1 MAETAGECKGRSL
14 PFHFRPEGGR
24 GARRPSA
31 PNHSIWIRVGLTT
44 CRTCRNLCHETL
56 FPRGAVSKSESVIE
70 FRKVTKQFGDV
81 VAVADNDLAVKP
93 GEFLSIL
100 GPSGCGK
107 TTSLRMMAGF
117 EQPTSGD
124 VFIRGEN
131 VTGVPAYR
139 RPVNM
144 VFQHYA
150 LFPHLSVAD
159 NVSYGLRQR
168 SPKPSRAEI
177 DRAVEEALAMV
188 RLAGYGKRRSY
199 ELSGGQQQRVALA
212 RALIN
217 RPAVLLLDEPL
228 AALDRKLRSDMQIEL
243 QNLQRNVGI
252 TFLLVTH
259 DQEEALSMSD
269 RVCVMRE
276 GRIVQAGSPR
286 ELYDKPVNR
295 YVADFV
301 GKTNFFEGPS
311 KSEVLSVRP
320 EQIEIAAS
328 AARLPEGLAT
338 RLPVKVMNRI
348 FLGEHTEYVVAHET
362 LGQFM
367 VMAPRKSER
376 EAGVYDIGDAI
387 AAGWR
392 AEAERILPND

>member
-1 MAETAGECKGRSL
+1 MN
-14 PFHFRPEGGR
+14 
-24 GARRPSA
+24 A
-31 PNHSIWIRVGLTT
+31 PPN
-44 CRTCRNLCHETL
+44 
-56 FPRGAVSKSESVIE
+56 VIE
-70 FRKVTKQFGDV
+70 FRKVTKRFGDV
-81 VAVADNDLAVKP
+81 AAVADNDLAVKA

-117 EQPTSGD
+117 EQPTEGE

-168 SPKPSRAEI
+168 NPKPSKAQI
-177 DRAVEEALAMV
+177 DRAVDEALAMV
-188 RLAGYGKRRSY
+188 RLSGYGKRRSY

-228 AALDRKLRSDMQIEL
+228 AALDRKLRRDMQIEL
-243 QNLQRNVGI
+243 QNLQRDVGI

-276 GRIVQAGSPR
+276 GRIVQTGSPR
-286 ELYDKPVNR
+286 ELYDQPVNR

-301 GKTNFFEGPS
+301 GKTNFFAGPS
-311 KSEVLSVRP
+311 QAEVLSVRP

-328 AARLPEGLAT
+328 LTHLPEGLAA
-338 RLPVKVMNRI
+338 RLPVKVLNRI
-348 FLGEHTEYVVAHET
+348 FLGEHTEYVVASEQ
-362 LGQFM
+362 LGAFM

-376 EAGVYDIGDAI
+376 DAGIYDIGDMI

-392 AEAERILPND
+392 AEAERILPNN

>member
-1 MAETAGECKGRSL
+1 
-14 PFHFRPEGGR
+14 
-24 GARRPSA
+24 
-31 PNHSIWIRVGLTT
+31 
-44 CRTCRNLCHETL
+44 
-56 FPRGAVSKSESVIE
+56 VSEPQSVIE
-70 FRKVTKQFGDV
+70 FRKVTKRFGEV
-81 VAVADNDLAVKP
+81 VAVVDNDLAVKP

-117 EQPTSGD
+117 DQPSSGD
-124 VFIRGEN
+124 VFIRGEK

-159 NVSYGLRQR
+159 NVSYGLRQK
-168 SPKPSRAEI
+168 SPRPSKPEI
-177 DRAVEEALAMV
+177 ARAVDEALSMV
-188 RLAGYGKRRSY
+188 RLSGYGGRRTY

-228 AALDRKLRSDMQIEL
+228 AALDRKLRRDMQIEL
-243 QNLQRNVGI
+243 QTLQRDVGI

-276 GRIVQAGSPR
+276 GRIVQSGSPR
-286 ELYDKPVNR
+286 ELYDRPVSR

-301 GKTNFFEGPS
+301 GKTNFFAGPTGNQL
-311 KSEVLSVRP
+311 LSVRP
-320 EQIEIAAS
+320 ELIEIAATES
-328 AARLPEGLAT
+328 DLPEGLSA
-338 RLPVKVMNRI
+338 RVPVKVLNRI
-348 FLGEHTEYVVAHET
+348 FLGEHTEYVVANDR
-362 LGQFM
+362 LGEFM
-367 VMAPRKSER
+367 IMAPRKSER
-376 EAGVYDIGDAI
+376 EAGVYDIGDTI

-392 AEAERILPND
+392 AEAERILPTD

>member
-1 MAETAGECKGRSL
+1 MTGQQ
-14 PFHFRPEGGR
+14 
-24 GARRPSA
+24 
-31 PNHSIWIRVGLTT
+31 N
-44 CRTCRNLCHETL
+44 
-56 FPRGAVSKSESVIE
+56 VIE
-70 FRKVTKQFGDV
+70 FRNVSKLYGSVRAV
-81 VAVADNDLAVKP
+81 VDNSLAARQ

-117 EQPTSGD
+117 EQPSSGE

-131 VTGVPAYR
+131 VTGIPAYR

-144 VFQHYA
+144 VFQNYA

-168 SPKPSRAEI
+168 HPRPSRASVAK
-177 DRAVEEALAMV
+177 AVDEALAMV
-188 RLAGYGKRRSY
+188 RLEGFGQRRSY

-228 AALDRKLRSDMQIEL
+228 AALDRKLRRDMQIEL
-243 QNLQRNVGI
+243 QNLQRDVGI

-269 RVCVMRE
+269 RVCVMRD
-276 GRIVQAGSPR
+276 GRIVQTGSPR
-286 ELYDKPVNR
+286 ELYDRPVNR

-301 GKTNFFEGPS
+301 GKSNFFKGPA
-311 KSEVLSVRP
+311 VAQILSVRP
-320 EQIEIAAS
+320 ELIEIAAS
-328 AARLPEGLAT
+328 VSQLPEGLSA
-338 RLPVKVMNRI
+338 RVPVRVLNRI
-348 FLGEHTEYVVAHET
+348 FLGEHTEYRVASDV
-362 LGQFM
+362 LGEFM
-367 VMAPRKSER
+367 VMAPRKAER
-376 EAGVYDIGDAI
+376 DSGIYDIGDQI

-392 AEAERILPND
+392 ADAERILPDS

>member
-1 MAETAGECKGRSL
+1 MSV
-14 PFHFRPEGGR
+14 PH
-24 GARRPSA
+24 
-31 PNHSIWIRVGLTT
+31 
-44 CRTCRNLCHETL
+44 
-56 FPRGAVSKSESVIE
+56 SVIE
-70 FRKVTKQFGDV
+70 FRKVTKRFGDV
-81 VAVADNDLAVKP
+81 VAVADNDLSVKP

-117 EQPTSGD
+117 EQPTSGE

-168 SPKPSRAEI
+168 SPRPSKAEI
-177 DRAVEEALAMV
+177 GRAVDEALGMV
-188 RLAGYGKRRSY
+188 RLSGYCNRRTY

-228 AALDRKLRSDMQIEL
+228 AALDRKLRRDMQIEL
-243 QNLQRNVGI
+243 QNLQRDVGI

-276 GRIVQAGSPR
+276 GRIVQSGSPR

-301 GKTNFFEGPS
+301 GKTNFFAGPS
-311 KSEVLSVRP
+311 GAEVLSVRP
-320 EQIEIAAS
+320 ELIEIAGSERQLPDGLS
-328 AARLPEGLAT
+328 ARF
-338 RLPVKVMNRI
+338 PVKVLNRI
-348 FLGEHTEYVVAHET
+348 FLGEHTEYVVSSDR
-362 LGQFM
+362 LGEFM
-367 VMAPRKSER
+367 VMAPRMSER
-376 EAGVYDIGDAI
+376 EAGVYEIGDMI

>member
-1 MAETAGECKGRSL
+1 M
-14 PFHFRPEGGR
+14 
-24 GARRPSA
+24 
-31 PNHSIWIRVGLTT
+31 
-44 CRTCRNLCHETL
+44 
-56 FPRGAVSKSESVIE
+56 SEQQSVIE
-70 FRKVTKQFGDV
+70 FRKVTKLFGDV
-81 VAVADNDLAVKP
+81 AAVADNDLSVRA

-117 EQPTSGD
+117 EQPTSGE
-124 VFIRGEN
+124 IWLRGEN

-168 SPKPSRAEI
+168 KPKPSRAEI
-177 DRAVEEALAMV
+177 ARAVDEALAMV
-188 RLAGYGKRRSY
+188 RLEGYGNRRTY

-228 AALDRKLRSDMQIEL
+228 AALDRKLRRDMQIEL
-243 QNLQRNVGI
+243 QNLQRDVGI

-269 RVCVMRE
+269 RVCVMRD
-276 GRIVQAGSPR
+276 GRIVQTGTPR
-286 ELYDKPVNR
+286 ELYDRPVNR
-295 YVADFV
+295 YVAEFV
-301 GKTNFFEGPS
+301 GKTNFFKGTLTA
-311 KSEVLSVRP
+311 EVLSVRP
-320 EQIEIAAS
+320 EMIEIAAS
-328 AARLPEGLAT
+328 VKHLPDGLSARV
-338 RLPVKVMNRI
+338 PVKVLNRI
-348 FLGEHTEYVVAHET
+348 FLGEHTEYVVVNDV

-376 EAGVYDIGDAI
+376 EAGVYDIGDMI

-392 AEAERILPND
+392 TDSERILPDT

>member
-1 MAETAGECKGRSL
+1 MK
-14 PFHFRPEGGR
+14 PP
-24 GARRPSA
+24 
-31 PNHSIWIRVGLTT
+31 
-44 CRTCRNLCHETL
+44 
-56 FPRGAVSKSESVIE
+56 VIE
-70 FRKVTKQFGDV
+70 FRRVTKRFGEI
-81 VAVADNDLAVKP
+81 VAVAENDLAVRA

-117 EQPTSGD
+117 EQPSE
-124 VFIRGEN
+124 GEVYLDGAN

-139 RPVNM
+139 RPINM

-168 SPKPSRAEI
+168 RPRPPRETVAK
-177 DRAVEEALAMV
+177 AVREALAMV
-188 RLAGYGKRRSY
+188 RLPGFEERRTY

-228 AALDRKLRSDMQIEL
+228 AALDKKLRRDMQIEL
-243 QNLQRNVGI
+243 QNLQRDVGI

-269 RVCVMRE
+269 RVCIMRE
-276 GRIVQAGSPR
+276 GRIVQIGAPR
-286 ELYDKPVNR
+286 ELYDDPVNR

-301 GKTNFFEGPS
+301 GKSNFFEGEALPGGLRLKTGDVARARAIRVS
-311 KSEVLSVRP
+311 SGKAVLSVRP
-320 EQIEIAAS
+320 EAIAIAAS
-328 AARLPEGLAT
+328 RRNLPAAAT
-338 RLPVKVMNRI
+338 DIKLPVRVLNSI
-348 FLGEHTEYVVAHET
+348 FLGEHSEYRVVHERLGEFT
-362 LGQFM
+362 VLSPRQLGQADTAF
-367 VMAPRKSER
+367 A
-376 EAGVYDIGDAI
+376 IGDDVWVGWGPE
-387 AAGWR
+387 AALVL
-392 AEAERILPND
+392 AAD

>member
-1 MAETAGECKGRSL
+1 MD
-14 PFHFRPEGGR
+14 
-24 GARRPSA
+24 
-31 PNHSIWIRVGLTT
+31 
-44 CRTCRNLCHETL
+44 
-56 FPRGAVSKSESVIE
+56 
-70 FRKVTKQFGDV
+70 VTKRFGDV
-81 VAVADNDLAVKP
+81 VAVNRNSLSVES

-117 EQPTSGD
+117 EQPSEGQVLIQGQD
-124 VFIRGEN
+124 
-131 VTGVPAYR
+131 VTGVPAFR

-168 SPKPSRAEI
+168 KPKPSKPEI
-177 DRAVEEALAMV
+177 DKAVKEALAMV
-188 RLAGYGKRRSY
+188 RLEGYEARRSY

-228 AALDRKLRSDMQIEL
+228 AALDRKLRREMQIEL
-243 QNLQRNVGI
+243 QNLQRDVGI

-276 GRIVQAGSPR
+276 GRIVQTGSPR

-301 GKTNFFEGPS
+301 GKSNFFEGP
-311 KSEVLSVRP
+311 KPGTVTSVRP
-320 EQIEIAAS
+320 EMVEIAAS
-328 AARLPEGLAT
+328 AKALPEGVGVAV
-338 RLPVKVMNRI
+338 PVKILNRI
-348 FLGEHTEYVVAHET
+348 FLGEHTEYRVANDRMGE
-362 LGQFM
+362 FM
-367 VMAPRKSER
+367 VLSPRKSER
-376 EAGVYDIGDAI
+376 GGGIFEIGDTA

-392 AEAERILPND
+392 PESALVLADA

>member
-1 MAETAGECKGRSL
+1 MT
-14 PFHFRPEGGR
+14 
-24 GARRPSA
+24 SA
-31 PNHSIWIRVGLTT
+31 P
-44 CRTCRNLCHETL
+44 
-56 FPRGAVSKSESVIE
+56 VIE
-70 FRKVTKQFGDV
+70 FRKVSKRFGDV
-81 VAVADNDLAVKP
+81 LAVAENDLAVRE

-117 EQPTSGD
+117 DQPSEGD
-124 VFIRGEN
+124 VLLQGKN
-131 VTGVPAYR
+131 VNGVPAYR

-150 LFPHLSVAD
+150 LFPHLSVED

-168 SPKPSRAEI
+168 TPKLPREEI
-177 DRAVEEALAMV
+177 AMAVGEALSMV
-188 RLAGYGKRRSY
+188 RLAGYQSRKTW

-228 AALDRKLRSDMQIEL
+228 AALDRKLRGEMQIEL

-269 RVCVMRE
+269 RVCIMRE
-276 GRIVQAGSPR
+276 GRIVQIGTPR
-286 ELYDKPVNR
+286 ELYDQPLNR

-301 GKTNFFEGPS
+301 GKSNFFEGRAGATTRNLTAITFAAGETAGRSLAPCLAGDS
-311 KSEVLSVRP
+311 IVLSIRP
-320 EQIEIAAS
+320 ENMQLAAS
-328 AARLPEGLAT
+328 RKALSPDAA
-338 RLPVKVMNRI
+338 VKVEARVLNRI
-348 FLGEHTEYVVAHET
+348 FLGERTEYVVENDR
-362 LGQFM
+362 LGAFTVLSPHHM
-367 VMAPRKSER
+367 GSGEIY
-376 EAGVYDIGDAI
+376 EIGDSVAV
-387 AAGWR
+387 GWHEESALVLAR
-392 AEAERILPND
+392 T

>member
-1 MAETAGECKGRSL
+1 MKQ
-14 PFHFRPEGGR
+14 
-24 GARRPSA
+24 
-31 PNHSIWIRVGLTT
+31 V
-44 CRTCRNLCHETL
+44 
-56 FPRGAVSKSESVIE
+56 VIE
-70 FRKVTKQFGDV
+70 FRNVSKRFGDIA
-81 VAVADNDLAVKP
+81 AVIDNNLAVEQ

-117 EQPTSGD
+117 EQPTSGE
-124 VFIRGEN
+124 VFIRGEK
-131 VTGVPAYR
+131 VTGVPAYH

-150 LFPHLSVAD
+150 LFPHLSIAD

-168 SPKPSRAEI
+168 TPKPSSGEI
-177 DRAVEEALAMV
+177 AKAVDEALAMV
-188 RLAGYGKRRSY
+188 RLEGFGKRRTY

-228 AALDRKLRSDMQIEL
+228 AALDRKLRREMQVEL
-243 QNLQRNVGI
+243 QNLQRTVGI

-276 GRIVQAGSPR
+276 GRVVQTGSPR
-286 ELYDKPVNR
+286 DLYDAPVNR

-301 GKTNFFEGPS
+301 GKSNFFPAASGN
-311 KSEVLSVRP
+311 VTSVRP
-320 EQIEIAAS
+320 ELIEIAAT
-328 AARLPEGLAT
+328 RKDLPQGLAAAADG
-338 RLPVKVMNRI
+338 KVLNRI
-348 FLGEHTEYVVAHET
+348 FLGEQTEYRIASEGLGEFTVV
-362 LGQFM
+362 
-367 VMAPRKSER
+367 APRKAEHLS
-376 EAGVYDIGDAI
+376 GTFNIGDSI
-387 AAGWR
+387 SAGWR
-392 AEAERILPND
+392 AEHARLLPDN

>member
-1 MAETAGECKGRSL
+1 MNES
-14 PFHFRPEGGR
+14 
-24 GARRPSA
+24 
-31 PNHSIWIRVGLTT
+31 PN
-44 CRTCRNLCHETL
+44 
-56 FPRGAVSKSESVIE
+56 VIE
-70 FRKVTKQFGDV
+70 FRTVTKRFGDV
-81 VAVADNDLAVKP
+81 VAVADNDLAVKG

-117 EQPTSGD
+117 EQPTTGE

-168 SPKPSRAEI
+168 SPKPAKAEI
-177 DRAVEEALAMV
+177 DRAVDEALAMV
-188 RLAGYGKRRSY
+188 RLDGFGKRRSY

-228 AALDRKLRSDMQIEL
+228 AALDRKLRRDMQIEL
-243 QNLQRNVGI
+243 QNLQRDVGI

-269 RVCVMRE
+269 RVCVMRD
-276 GRIVQAGSPR
+276 GRIVQTGSPR
-286 ELYDKPVNR
+286 ELYDQPVNR

-311 KSEVLSVRP
+311 STEVLSVRP

-328 AARLPEGLAT
+328 VNALPEGLSA
-338 RLPVKVMNRI
+338 RLPVKVLNRI
-348 FLGEHTEYVVAHET
+348 FLGEHTEYVVASEA
-362 LGQFM
+362 LGAFM

-376 EAGVYDIGDAI
+376 DAGVYDIGDMI

-392 AEAERILPND
+392 AEAERILPNT